1 MTPSTTDQKSLS
13 LEQRLLARYGELIE
27 AAELAKLLRYSNV
40 LTLKRAIASKQV
52 NLKLAKLGK
61 RSMVST
67 CDVARYLV
75 SSGISEWPG
84 Q

>member
-1 MTPSTTDQKSLS
+1 M
-13 LEQRLLARYGELIE
+13 ARYGELIE
-27 AAELAKLLRYSNV
+27 ASELAQLLRYSNV

-52 NLKLAKLGK
+52 NLKFAKLGK

-67 CDVARYLV
+67 RDVARYLV
-75 SSGISEWPG
+75 SAGISEWPG